1 MDVTAVIG
9 RVVFFSLYVLFGFTA
24 VVMGCAFAS
33 EFFGWVAAPVVCIG
47 GIALFVIIYF
57 KKARKFIN
65 AVFGT
70 HANVLRPSVKRN
82 NKERLHPTI
91 DKPEPAVLSPSAVL
105 ERNTDSKIVAE
116 PKFENGFSKT
126 EPVADVRKEE
136 VTGNPPLN
144 APEPDFAK
152 EAYEAAMAD
161 RYINVPENENIYR
174 LEYGDAGGDI
184 SRRDIKVIRIGNE
197 DGRWY
202 VYAYCYLR
210 EDYRQ
215 FRFDRIDSLSLNGNS
230 IAEPQKYLFDLYFNS
245 PEYKLG
251 LLFETKSEELAL
263 LVFMARVDG
272 SMSKNEREAVAGY
285 IKSVSDITDDN
296 AIHESVK
303 ALRVDLPVFNKILR
317 NAKRWPDNR
326 RAAVL
331 CNVEKVYAA
340 KKSHDP
346 IEEGTFKK
354 IQDALK
360 VK

>member
-1 MDVTAVIG
+1 MNVIAVIG
-9 RVVFFSLYVLFGFTA
+9 RVVFSSLYVLFALTA
-24 VVMGCAFAS
+24 GAMGSRFAN
-33 EFFGWVAAPVVCIG
+33 EFFGAVAAFVASIG
-47 GIALFVIIYF
+47 ITALFVFIYF

-65 AVFGT
+65 AVFNT
-70 HANVLRPSVKRN
+70 QANVLRPSVKSN
-82 NKERLHPTI
+82 NEAWHHPTV
-91 DKPEPAVLSPSAVL
+91 DKPELAEPSESVTGTIA
-105 ERNTDSKIVAE
+105 AE

-126 EPVADVRKEE
+126 EPIADVRKKEAA
-136 VTGNPPLN
+136 GAPPLN
-144 APEPDFAK
+144 APEPDFAQ
-152 EAYEAAMAD
+152 EAYETAMAD

-174 LEYGDAGGDI
+174 LEYEDADGDI

-215 FRFDRIDSLSLNGNS
+215 FRFDRIDSLSLNGNP
-230 IAEPQKYLFDLYFNS
+230 ITEPQKYLFDLYFNS

-251 LLFETKSEELAL
+251 MLFETKSEELAL
-263 LVFMARVDG
+263 LVFMARADG
-272 SMSKNEREAVAGY
+272 SMRKNEREAVAEY
-285 IKSVSDITDDN
+285 IKSVSDVTDSN
-296 AIHESVK
+296 AIHEAVK
-303 ALRVDLPVFNKILR
+303 ALRVDLPVFNKTLR

-326 RAAVL
+326 RATVL